1 MCSVQSLAA
10 AAAAAGLAVD
20 GHGGRQIA
28 AGLTVAARPQGS
40 EEQMRAGKK
49 VFSVRV
55 CFCLA
60 SGLPAQMNHC
70 NSAARREHSK
80 RAA

>member
-1 MCSVQSLAA
+1 MCSVDSLAA
-10 AAAAAGLAVD
+10 ATGLAVD

-28 AGLTVAARPQGS
+28 AGLTVTASSQGS
-40 EEQMRAGKK
+40 KEQMRAGEK

-55 CFCLA
+55 CFSLA
-60 SGLPAQMNHC
+60 SGLPARMNHC
-70 NSAARREHSK
+70 NSAARREYSK